1 MNSKQRQTLA
11 TIFRLPTSKNMIFRD
26 LENLLRA
33 VGCEIIEGDGSRVGF
48 KKEALRLDMHRP
60 HPGKEAKAYQVDAAR
75 EFLKKLG
82 IRP

>member
-1 MNSKQRQTLA
+1 M
-11 TIFRLPTSKNMIFRD
+11 
-26 LENLLRA
+26 LRA